1 LSDTP
6 LDGIEIML
14 HECTYVKTAQDEDL
28 GISLCAQPHSDVLI
42 LISTG
47 VFEQKLP
54 SFKKLS
60 NSSNVKPIL
69 KNRSDST
76 SQYYELIGINETSVR
91 GMSVHQAKRF
101 LSKIQGEVKLLV
113 RSNGDIVSRKRRFQM
128 LPCYC
133 ACEDGCYLV

>member
-1 LSDTP
+1 
-6 LDGIEIML
+6 ML

-47 VFEQKLP
+47 VFEKLLP
-54 SFKKLS
+54 SLKKLS

-69 KNRSDST
+69 TKRSESTT
-76 SQYYELIGINETSVR
+76 SQYYELIGINETSAR
-91 GMSVHQAKRF
+91 GLSVHQAKRF

-113 RSNGDIVSRKRRFQM
+113 RSNGDIVPRKRRRQAFS
-128 LPCYC
+128 CYC